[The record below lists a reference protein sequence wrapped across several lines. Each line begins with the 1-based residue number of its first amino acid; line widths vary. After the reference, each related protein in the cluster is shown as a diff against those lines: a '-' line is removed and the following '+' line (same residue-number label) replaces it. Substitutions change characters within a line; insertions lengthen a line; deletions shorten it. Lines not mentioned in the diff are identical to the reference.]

1 MLSCLRRSRPPIIVI
16 GLLVAT
22 AGFTAGGIGGY
33 ESAQASTVVKTP
45 TSICSA
51 LAGMSIPAT
60 AIGLPT
66 RGATVVSATLVSDT
80 DPDNKSGQYCKVLG
94 TIHPVDFL
102 APEIHVEVDMPTNF
116 NGKSVHFGGGGFDG
130 TIPDPEGQPLD
141 GFLLFAE
148 PAGVA
153 TPLRRG
159 FVTFG
164 SDGGHVGSFFEGSF
178 ATNDEALANYVGDH
192 IKKTHDFAV
201 FLERARYGSTAVH
214 SYFIGGSGGGRQG
227 LIAAQRFPTDYDG
240 IISTFP
246 ASGITGLSLQ
256 LGRISKALLAPGG
269 FVNATKGAAL
279 QAAVMKQCDALDG
292 VVDGIIA
299 NPSACVFDPKTIRC
313 PGGADTGDTCLSDA
327 QIKTMM
333 VAGTPLITNFDLANG
348 IRSVPPF
355 NAFAGADF
363 WSGDYYPNLAWGASA
378 ADAMIEPGVDGKTS
392 FYYSFSNDMLRFAIA
407 RDPSLSILTF
417 DPQSPGSL
425 TARIQAISA
434 LMDSTTTDL
443 TKFQSRGGKLIL
455 QHGQSDQFIPA
466 QMTIDYYNRLVERF
480 GHERLSQFAKFYLV
494 PGAAHGEGGQFNGS
508 YDALTVLDNWVTNG
522 KEPKDLTITDLGLST
537 AGRTRPLCEYPLWP
551 KYVGGNQNLASS
563 FVCSH

>member
-1 MLSCLRRSRPPIIVI
+1 M
-16 GLLVAT
+16 
-22 AGFTAGGIGGY
+22 
-33 ESAQASTVVKTP
+33 KTP

-201 FLERARYGSTAVH
+201 FLERARYGSAAVH